1 MVRLK
6 IDLVNSIRL
15 KARISVWMTYKFLT
29 QDFCGF
35 EVVWLHGFTITTA
48 LREKK
53 KICTIQLKNNHHQR
67 SLLHCDPSYF
77 FCFFPLSQLGS
88 MLEF

>member
-1 MVRLK
+1 MVTLK

-15 KARISVWMTYKFLT
+15 KARILVWMTYKFLT

-35 EVVWLHGFTITTA
+35 EVVWLHGFAMPTA
-48 LREKK
+48 LGEKK
-53 KICTIQLKNNHHQR
+53 KICTIKLKHNQR
-67 SLLHCDPSYF
+67 SFLHCDPSYF

-88 MLEF
+88 MSKI